1 MKKKVLILGGAG
13 FVGSN
18 LGKFLIKN
26 RETELTIADYRFTRD
41 LSEYFTEQEIQSIN
55 FVQDDFT
62 SFTAFETLEKD
73 FDFVYMLASVVGVNN
88 TLDHPNEVIRVNTS
102 LIFNCLE
109 WLKTTSVKRVL
120 FSSTSETY
128 SGTTEAFDYPIPTD
142 EQVPLC
148 IQDVSDPRFTYAI
161 TKILGESAFLNYAK
175 KFDFEATVVRYHN
188 AFGPDMGFKHVIP
201 HLVERFMNNETPF
214 RMHGHDQ
221 TRAFSYIDDTIKGT
235 VLAMESDM
243 AAGEIFHIGSSQE
256 ISIEELIKAVGE
268 MMDYSGEYV
277 EATTYPGSVSR
288 RCPDIS
294 KAKRLLG
301 YNPQIDWRVGLSST
315 VEWYKAYFLKN
326 NSARQDGFKEQNNSI
341 NRKK

>member
-1 MKKKVLILGGAG
+1 MKKKILIIGGAG
-13 FVGSN
+13 FIGMN
-18 LGKFLIKN
+18 LARFLLQN
-26 RETELTIADYRFTRD
+26 RESELTLADYNFMRD
-41 LSEYFTEQEIQSIN
+41 SSEYFTEQEADSIN

-62 SFTAFETLEKD
+62 CSSAFEILDKD

-88 TLDHPNEVIRVNTS
+88 TLEHPDEVLRVNTS

-120 FSSTSETY
+120 FTSTSETY
-128 SGTTEAFDYPIPTD
+128 SGTTEVLDYPIPTD
-142 EQVPLC
+142 ESVPLC
-148 IQDVSDPRFTYAI
+148 IQAVSDSRFTYAI

-175 KFDFEATVVRYHN
+175 KCDFEATIVRYHN

-201 HLVERFMNNETPF
+201 HLVERFMNNESPF
-214 RMHGHDQ
+214 RMYGHDQ
-221 TRAFSYIDDTIKGT
+221 TRAFSFVDDTINGT

-268 MMDYSGEYV
+268 IMGYSGEYV
-277 EATTYPGSVSR
+277 EAPTYPGSVNR

-294 KAKRLLG
+294 KAKRVFG
-301 YNPQIDWRVGLSST
+301 YNPQIDWKVGLVST

-326 NSARQDGFKEQNNSI
+326 KSARQDGFKEQEKFN
-341 NRKK
+341 

>member
-13 FVGSN
+13 FIGSN
-18 LGKFLIKN
+18 LGKFLINN

-41 LSEYFTEQEIQSIN
+41 ASEYFTEQEIQSIN

-62 SFTAFETLEKD
+62 SSTAFKTLDKD

-88 TLDHPNEVIRVNTS
+88 TLDNPNEVIRVNTS

-109 WLKTTSVKRVL
+109 WLKTTSVERVL

-128 SGTTEAFDYPIPTD
+128 SGTTDAFDYPIPTD

-243 AAGEIFHIGSSQE
+243 AAGEIFHIGSSKE
-256 ISIEELIKAVGE
+256 ISIEELIRAVGE
-268 MMDYSGEYV
+268 MMGYSGEYV
-277 EATTYPGSVSR
+277 EAATYPGSVSR

-301 YNPQIDWRVGLSST
+301 YNPQIDWRIGLTST

-326 NSARQDGFKEQNNSI
+326 KTARQDGFKEQ
-341 NRKK
+341 KKFN